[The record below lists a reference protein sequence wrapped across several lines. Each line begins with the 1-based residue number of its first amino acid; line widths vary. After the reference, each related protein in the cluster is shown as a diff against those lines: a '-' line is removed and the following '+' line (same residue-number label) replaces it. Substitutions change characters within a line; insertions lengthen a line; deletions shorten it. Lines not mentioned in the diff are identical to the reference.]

1 MPGRPCGICSS
12 SDKMRRAAELVAA
25 GSTDEAVGAE
35 LGVSRAAAQRHRSL
49 HVVKPAKA
57 LVEAAGKG
65 QDAREQR
72 AQVLAAAEAG
82 DPLAF
87 VALTQIVTDLRKVH
101 ERLERTADAA
111 EQDNQLLA

>member
-57 LVEAAGKG
+57 LVEAACKG
-65 QDAREQR
+65 QDAREKRQEIM
-72 AQVLAAAEAG
+72 AAAEAG
-82 DPLAF
+82 DPTAF
-87 VALTQIVTDLRKVH
+87 VALAAIVNDLKKVH
-101 ERLERTADAA
+101 ERLER
-111 EQDNQLLA
+111 